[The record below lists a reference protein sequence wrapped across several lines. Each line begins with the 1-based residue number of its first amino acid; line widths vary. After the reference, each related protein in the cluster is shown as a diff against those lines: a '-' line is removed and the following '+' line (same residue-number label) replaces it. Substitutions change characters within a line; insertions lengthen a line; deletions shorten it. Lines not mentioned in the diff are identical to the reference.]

1 MSSTPGTTETRP
13 RKEGTPLSRAMRPI
27 NNVVERFIPSA
38 LVFSIVLTFIVGILA
53 LLLTD
58 SGPADLILY
67 WGDGLAGLLA
77 FITQMA
83 LILLLGHILANTGPV
98 RRLLAFL
105 GSVPTSPLMAYVFVF
120 VVAAVASLI
129 TWGLGLVVGGL
140 LAREVAYQ
148 GRERGMKLHFPM
160 LVASGFAGFV
170 VWHMGYSASG
180 PLTAATEGSFL
191 IEPLGGEP
199 LPITETVFS
208 SWNMIAAL
216 ATILVV
222 GLALFLVAP
231 RSGDRIK
238 ELEID
243 AREKAD
249 DGQEEV
255 VTPADRLDAS
265 RLVTLLLGLVLT
277 AYLVLHFVQGGTLTL
292 DTVNWSFLALI
303 LLLVRNPF
311 ELIALT
317 KNAASNVGEILLQF
331 PLYAGILGLMTG
343 SGLIQV
349 FSDAFVAISTPVTF
363 GLLAFLSAGLVNF
376 FVPSGGGQFAVQ
388 GPIMLSAG
396 AELGVD
402 PAITIMAVSYGDQW
416 TNMIQPFWAIPLLAI
431 AGLKMRDILGYTTVV
446 LIASGLVFAGTLLLV
461 SL

>member
-1 MSSTPGTTETRP
+1 
-13 RKEGTPLSRAMRPI
+13 MRPV
-27 NNVVERFIPSA
+27 NHVVERFIPSA
-38 LVFSIVLTFIVGILA
+38 LVFSIVLTFIVAILA
-53 LLLTD
+53 LILTD
-58 SGPADLILY
+58 TGPGDLVVL
-67 WGDGLAGLLA
+67 WGDGLAGLLD

-98 RRLLAFL
+98 RRVLAFL
-105 GSVPTSPLMAYVFVF
+105 GSVPRTELASYVFVF

-148 GRERGMKLHFPM
+148 GRERGLKLHFPM
-160 LVASGFAGFV
+160 LVAAGFSGFV

-191 IEPLGGEP
+191 MDSLGGQP
-199 LPITETVFS
+199 VPISETVFS
-208 SWNMIAAL
+208 SWNMIAAVV
-216 ATILVV
+216 TILVV
-222 GLALFLVAP
+222 ALALFLVAP
-231 RSGDRIK
+231 RRGDKIV
-238 ELEID
+238 ELTLD
-243 AREKAD
+243 AREQAT
-249 DGQEEV
+249 DGQEQV
-255 VTPADRLDAS
+255 VTPADRVDAS
-265 RLVTLLLGLVLT
+265 RLPTLLLGLMLV

-311 ELIALT
+311 ELIHLT

-331 PLYAGILGLMTG
+331 PLYAGILGMMSG
-343 SGLIQV
+343 SGLIEV
-349 FSDAFVAISTPVTF
+349 FSDAIVSISTPVTF
-363 GLLAFLSAGLVNF
+363 GLLAFLAAGLVNF

-388 GPIMLSAG
+388 GPIMLGAG
-396 AELGVD
+396 ADLGVD

-416 TNMIQPFWAIPLLAI
+416 TNMIQPFWALPLLAI

-446 LIASGLVFAGTLLLV
+446 LIASGLVFAGTLLIV

>member
-1 MSSTPGTTETRP
+1 
-13 RKEGTPLSRAMRPI
+13 MRPI

-38 LVFSIVLTFIVGILA
+38 LVFSIALTFIVAILA
-53 LLLTD
+53 LILTD
-58 SGPADLILY
+58 TGPADLILY
-67 WGDGLAGLLA
+67 WGDGLAGLLS

-105 GSVPTSPLMAYVFVF
+105 GSVPSSPLMAYVFVF

-191 IEPLGGEP
+191 IEPLGGET

-208 SWNMIAAL
+208 SWNMIAAV

-231 RSGDRIK
+231 RPGDRIK

-243 AREKAD
+243 AREQAD
-249 DGQEEV
+249 DGQEEI

-265 RLVTLLLGLVLT
+265 RVVTLLLGLMLT
-277 AYLVLHFVQGGTLTL
+277 AYLVLHFAQGGTLTL

-331 PLYAGILGLMTG
+331 PLYAGILGMMTG

-402 PAITIMAVSYGDQW
+402 PAITVMAVSYGDQW
-416 TNMIQPFWAIPLLAI
+416 TNMVQPFWAIPLLAI

-446 LIASGLVFAGTLLLV
+446 LIASGLVFGGTLLLV

>member
-1 MSSTPGTTETRP
+1 MSRSNADTKNPKQGTA
-13 RKEGTPLSRAMRPI
+13 LSRAMRPV
-27 NNVVERFIPSA
+27 NHVVERFIPSS
-38 LVFSIVLTFIVGILA
+38 LVFSILLTFIVVILA

-58 SGPADLILY
+58 TAPADLVVH
-67 WGDGLAGLLA
+67 WGDGLAGLLD

-98 RRLLAFL
+98 RRGLGLL
-105 GSVPTSPLMAYVFVF
+105 GSVPRTELTAYVFVF
-120 VVAAVASLI
+120 LVAAIASLI

-148 GRERGMKLHFPM
+148 GKARGLRLHFPM
-160 LVASGFAGFV
+160 LVAAGFAGFV

-180 PLTAATEGSFL
+180 PLTAATPDSFL
-191 IEPLGGEP
+191 AESLNGQTLAISQ
-199 LPITETVFS
+199 TVFS
-208 SWNMIAAL
+208 GWNMLAAA

-222 GLALFLVAP
+222 GFALFLIAP
-231 RSGDRIK
+231 RRGDNIS
-238 ELEID
+238 ELQFD
-243 AREKAD
+243 LRETVD
-249 DGQEEV
+249 DGQEDV

-265 RLVTLLLGLVLT
+265 RIVTLLVGLLLVT
-277 AYLVLHFVQGGTLTL
+277 YLVLHFSRGGSLTL

-303 LLLVRNPF
+303 MLLVRNPF

-317 KNAASNVGEILLQF
+317 KNAAANVGEILLQF
-331 PLYAGILGLMTG
+331 PLYAGILGLMVG
-343 SGLIQV
+343 SGLVQI
-349 FSDAFVAISTPVTF
+349 FSDAFVSISNPVTF
-363 GLLAFLSAGLVNF
+363 GMLAFLAAGLVNF

-402 PAITIMAVSYGDQW
+402 PEITIMAVSYGDQW

-431 AGLKMRDILGYTTVV
+431 AGLKMRDILGYTTIV
-446 LIASGLVFAGTLLLV
+446 LIASGLVFATTLLLV

>member
-1 MSSTPGTTETRP
+1 MPSTPGSAAP
-13 RKEGTPLSRAMRPI
+13 RKEGTAISRAMRPL
-27 NNVVERFIPSA
+27 NHVVERFIPSA
-38 LVFSIVLTFIVGILA
+38 LVFSIVLTFIVAILG
-53 LLLTD
+53 LLLTPT
-58 SGPADLILY
+58 SPADLVVF

-77 FITQMA
+77 FMTQMA
-83 LILLLGHILANTGPV
+83 LILLLGHMLANTGPV
-98 RRLLAFL
+98 RRMLSFLA
-105 GSVPTSPLMAYVFVF
+105 SVPRTELSAYVFVF

-148 GRERGMKLHFPM
+148 GRERGLKLHFPM
-160 LVASGFAGFV
+160 LVAAGFGGFV

-191 IEPLGGEP
+191 QESLGGQT
-199 LPITETVFS
+199 LPMSETVFS
-208 SWNMIAAL
+208 TWNILAAV
-216 ATILVV
+216 ATVV
-222 GLALFLVAP
+222 VVALALFLVAP
-231 RSGDRIK
+231 RRGDRIA

-243 AREKAD
+243 AREAVE

-255 VTPADRLDAS
+255 VTPADHLDAS
-265 RLVTLLLGLVLT
+265 RLVTLLLGLALV
-277 AYLVLHFVQGGTLTL
+277 AYLALHFAGGGGLTL

-311 ELIALT
+311 ELIHLT
-317 KNAASNVGEILLQF
+317 KRAAGNVGEILLQF
-331 PLYAGILGLMTG
+331 PLYAGILGMMVG
-343 SGLIQV
+343 SGLVQV
-349 FSDAFVAISTPVTF
+349 ISDMFVAISTPTTF
-363 GLLAFLSAGLVNF
+363 GVFALLSAGLVNF

-396 AELGVD
+396 QELGVD

-431 AGLKMRDILGYTTVV
+431 AGLKMRDILGYTTIV
-446 LIASGLVFAGTLLLV
+446 LLASGLVFAGTLLIV